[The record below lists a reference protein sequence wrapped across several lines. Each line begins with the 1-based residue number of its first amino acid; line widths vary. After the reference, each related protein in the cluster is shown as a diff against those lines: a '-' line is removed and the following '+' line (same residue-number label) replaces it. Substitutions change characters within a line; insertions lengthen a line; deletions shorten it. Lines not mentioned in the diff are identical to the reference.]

1 MSRRLKLSCI
11 IHVHQHNLSTSPGPA
26 VHIYVYLFFDLWYGF
41 PDRVFIH
48 TAMLNTIL
56 TIIIVG
62 YVLYYGYMII
72 SDLFIKKER
81 QAETNIEEDIDIS
94 DDIDS
99 FKASQVERGQTGQI
113 RYEET
118 SVTSSAAINTGALEV
133 DDLLAHI
140 DAFAANGDFGILPE
154 LQADWERIDVA

>member
-1 MSRRLKLSCI
+1 M
-11 IHVHQHNLSTSPGPA
+11 
-26 VHIYVYLFFDLWYGF
+26 F
-41 PDRVFIH
+41 
-48 TAMLNTIL
+48 NTIL